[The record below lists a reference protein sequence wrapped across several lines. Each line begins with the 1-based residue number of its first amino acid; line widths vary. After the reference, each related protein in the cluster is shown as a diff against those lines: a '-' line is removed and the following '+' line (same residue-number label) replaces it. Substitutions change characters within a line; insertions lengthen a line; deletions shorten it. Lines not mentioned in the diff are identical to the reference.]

1 MPKPQTKVL
10 IHIKGKKI
18 ITASL
23 IFISTKGFFM
33 YTRIL
38 VATDGSE
45 LSQKAVASAIDLA
58 AACKADLVVLQVVPP
73 YPISYFEGGI
83 AIDGA
88 EIQRIETL
96 WADKAKANVDAI
108 AQTALVKGVKTQA
121 VTSRSDVVSN
131 AIIAAAKKY
140 SCDLLVMASH
150 GRRGITRL
158 LLGSETQQVLTHAST
173 AVLVVR

>member
-1 MPKPQTKVL
+1 
-10 IHIKGKKI
+10 
-18 ITASL
+18 
-23 IFISTKGFFM
+23 M

-45 LSQKAVASAIDLA
+45 LSNKAVTSAIDLA
-58 AACKADLVVLQVVPP
+58 AACNAELIAFQAVPP

-88 EIQRIETL
+88 EVDRIEGL
-96 WADKAKANVDAI
+96 WTESAMVNVRAI
-108 AQTALVKGVKTQA
+108 AKTATEKGIKAQA
-121 VTSRSDVVSN
+121 ITKRSDVVSN
-131 AIIAAAKKY
+131 AVIAAAKEHH
-140 SCDLLVMASH
+140 CDLIVMASH
-150 GRRGITRL
+150 GRRGISRL

>member
-1 MPKPQTKVL
+1 
-10 IHIKGKKI
+10 
-18 ITASL
+18 
-23 IFISTKGFFM
+23 M
-33 YTRIL
+33 YSRIL

-45 LSQKAVASAIDLA
+45 LSQKAVTSAIDLA
-58 AACKADLVVLQVVPP
+58 VACKADLVALQVVPP

-96 WADKAKANVDAI
+96 WADNAQANVAAI
-108 AQTALVKGVKTQA
+108 AQTALAKGVKAQA
-121 VTSRSDVVSN
+121 LTTRSDVVSS
-131 AIIAAAKKY
+131 AVIAAAQKQG
-140 SCDLLVMASH
+140 CDLIVMASH

-158 LLGSETQQVLTHAST
+158 LLGSETQQVLTHART

>member
-1 MPKPQTKVL
+1 
-10 IHIKGKKI
+10 
-18 ITASL
+18 
-23 IFISTKGFFM
+23 M
-33 YTRIL
+33 YARIL
-38 VATDGSE
+38 VATDGSD
-45 LSQKAVASAIDLA
+45 LSNKAVVSAIDLA
-58 AACKADLVVLQVVPP
+58 AACKAGLVALQVVPP

-83 AIDGA
+83 AMDGA

-96 WADKAKANVDAI
+96 WADKAKTNVDAI
-108 AQTALVKGVKTQA
+108 ARTALAKGVKTQA

-131 AIIAAAKKY
+131 AVIAAAQKHG
-140 SCDLLVMASH
+140 CDLIVMASH

>member
-1 MPKPQTKVL
+1 MK
-10 IHIKGKKI
+10 IK
-18 ITASL
+18 
-23 IFISTKGFFM
+23 FF
-33 YTRIL
+33 
-38 VATDGSE
+38 
-45 LSQKAVASAIDLA
+45 KNHH
-58 AACKADLVVLQVVPP
+58 PN
-73 YPISYFEGGI
+73 GG
-83 AIDGA
+83 GA
-88 EIQRIETL
+88 EVFALLRRRWVSDT
-96 WADKAKANVDAI
+96 DKAKANVDAI
-108 AQTALVKGVKTQA
+108 AQKALVKGVKTQA

>member
-1 MPKPQTKVL
+1 
-10 IHIKGKKI
+10 
-18 ITASL
+18 
-23 IFISTKGFFM
+23 M
-33 YTRIL
+33 YARIL
-38 VATDGSE
+38 VATDGSD
-45 LSQKAVASAIDLA
+45 LSNKAVASAIDLA
-58 AACKADLVVLQVVPP
+58 AACKADLVALQVVPP

-83 AIDGA
+83 AMDGA

-108 AQTALVKGVKTQA
+108 AHTALAKGVKTQA

-131 AIIAAAKKY
+131 AVIAAAQKHG
-140 SCDLLVMASH
+140 CDLIVMASH

>member
-1 MPKPQTKVL
+1 
-10 IHIKGKKI
+10 
-18 ITASL
+18 
-23 IFISTKGFFM
+23 M

-45 LSQKAVASAIDLA
+45 LSQKAVATAIDLA
-58 AACKADLVVLQVVPP
+58 AACKAELVAFQAVPP

-88 EIQRIETL
+88 EIERIEGL
-96 WADKAKANVDAI
+96 WTESAMVNVRAI
-108 AQTALVKGVKTQA
+108 AKSAADKGVKAQA
-121 VTSRSDVVSN
+121 LTKRSDVVSN
-131 AIIAAAKKY
+131 AVISAAKEHH
-140 SCDLLVMASH
+140 CDLIVMASH
-150 GRRGITRL
+150 GRRGLSRM

>member
-1 MPKPQTKVL
+1 
-10 IHIKGKKI
+10 
-18 ITASL
+18 
-23 IFISTKGFFM
+23 M

-45 LSQKAVASAIDLA
+45 LSNKAVTSAIDLA
-58 AACKADLVVLQVVPP
+58 AACNAELIAFQAVPP

-88 EIQRIETL
+88 EVDRIEGL
-96 WADKAKANVDAI
+96 WTESAMVNVRAI
-108 AQTALVKGVKTQA
+108 AKTATEKGIKAQA
-121 VTSRSDVVSN
+121 ITKRSDVVSN
-131 AIIAAAKKY
+131 AVIAAAKEQH
-140 SCDLLVMASH
+140 CDLIVMASH
-150 GRRGITRL
+150 GRRGISRL